1 MPLSSK
7 ALARFGFSIRT
18 AMVVL
23 YIAVAIAGFCVLR
36 SKQMDP
42 SKLRYI
48 ATRDLPAGYQLQASD
63 FEFDPPVPPGER
75 NRLPTWLDPTGHYVI
90 DHHPKNTLLAQ
101 SDLISTPVIKAG
113 KDEKGKDMV
122 SYWFPLQKQ
131 AALARVLNADS
142 RVDICFGT
150 CIAQNVRVLSIVCGA
165 ATTPIDCYAALE
177 LSTDSSANLASEK
190 KDYRLILRGDS
201 TR

>member
-7 ALARFGFSIRT
+7 ALARFGFAIRT

-23 YIAVAIAGFCVLR
+23 YIAVAIAGICVLR
-36 SKQMDP
+36 SKKMDP

-63 FEFDPPVPPGER
+63 FAFDPPVASGER
-75 NRLPTWLDPTGHYVI
+75 NRLPTWLDPTGKYII
-90 DHHPKNTLLAQ
+90 DHHPKNNFIAQ
-101 SDLISTPVIKAG
+101 SDLTSTPVIKVG

-122 SYWFPLQKQ
+122 TYWFPLQKQ

-150 CIAQNVRVLSIVCGA
+150 CIAQNVRVLSIVCSA
-165 ATTPIDCYAALE
+165 ATTTLDCYAALE
-177 LSTDSSANLASEK
+177 LSANSSANLAEK

>member
-7 ALARFGFSIRT
+7 ALARFGFAIRT

-23 YIAVAIAGFCVLR
+23 YIALAIAGFCVLR

-42 SKLRYI
+42 SKLRYV

-75 NRLPTWLDPTGHYVI
+75 NRLPTWLDPTGKYVI
-90 DHHPKNTLLAQ
+90 DHHPKNNLIAQ
-101 SDLISTPVIKAG
+101 SDLTSTPVIKVG

-122 SYWFPLQKQ
+122 TYWFPLQKQ

-142 RVDICFGT
+142 HVDICFGT
-150 CIAQNVRVLSIVCGA
+150 CIAQNVRVLSIVCNA
-165 ATTPIDCYAALE
+165 ATPPLDCYVALE
-177 LSTDSSANLASEK
+177 LSADSSANLASEK